1 MSLEN
6 LLRILPT
13 QREEDSF
20 YPEVL
25 ASRVT
30 RSVTGLTDGVDVEEV
45 DGRADD
51 GVEHA
56 VVQHLSRPHQHV
68 EDQQAPDVA
77 KHHSSSGQT

>member
-13 QREEDSF
+13 QWDEDSF

-25 ASRVT
+25 AVSVT
-30 RSVTGLTDGVDVEEV
+30 QSVTGLTDGVDVEEV
-45 DGRADD
+45 DGCADD

-56 VVQHLSRPHQHV
+56 VVQRLSRPYQHV
-68 EDQQAPDVA
+68 EDQQAPDVT
-77 KHHSSSGQT
+77 KHHSRSGQS

>member
-13 QREEDSF
+13 QRDEDSF

-25 ASRVT
+25 AVT
-30 RSVTGLTDGVDVEEV
+30 VTQSVTGLTDGVDVEEV
-45 DGRADD
+45 DGCADD

-56 VVQHLSRPHQHV
+56 VVQRLSRPHQHV

-77 KHHSSSGQT
+77 KHHSRSGQT